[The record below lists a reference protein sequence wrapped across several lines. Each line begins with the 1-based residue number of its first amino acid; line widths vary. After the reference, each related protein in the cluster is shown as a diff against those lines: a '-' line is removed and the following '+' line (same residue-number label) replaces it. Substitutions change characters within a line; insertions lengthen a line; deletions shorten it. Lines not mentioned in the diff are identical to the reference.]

1 MKYKRLL
8 RNWAAPIG
16 CGLFLLLVFRF
27 VLFLGYVPSSS
38 MEPSLQA
45 GSYILALRVFDEPK
59 KGDVVVFQHEGRLL
73 VKRIVA
79 VPGDCYVRTG
89 DVLCI
94 TKNEGVM
101 VPAQCYLVLGDN
113 ASCSIDSRYW
123 SDPYVQHGDIVAV
136 VLGIPD
142 K

>member
-73 VKRIVA
+73 VLSLIH
-79 VPGDCYVRTG
+79 
-89 DVLCI
+89 I
-94 TKNEGVM
+94 
-101 VPAQCYLVLGDN
+101 
-113 ASCSIDSRYW
+113 
-123 SDPYVQHGDIVAV
+123 
-136 VLGIPD
+136 
-142 K
+142 